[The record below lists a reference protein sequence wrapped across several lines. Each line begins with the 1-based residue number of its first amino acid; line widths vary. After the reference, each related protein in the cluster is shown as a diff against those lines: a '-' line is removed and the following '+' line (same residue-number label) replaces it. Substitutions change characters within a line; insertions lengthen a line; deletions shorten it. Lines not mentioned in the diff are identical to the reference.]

1 MKDLFMDKKKRNII
15 IATIFSLILTITGT
29 TYAYFSW
36 QSNNNPLV
44 DITVEDMADII
55 FKGGND
61 LKATGIGPVL
71 NYNDGEKIEFTVKK
85 KIDNPIYAAVRVT
98 PKILPEEFKVSYF
111 KCKLLSSVDNKTWNE
126 ITEFDFTDKNVDT
139 MYTIYKDTI
148 NNNLTYF
155 KMFFYIDGRVYNSND
170 LQNKTFE
177 LVTDVSFS
185 DSKCDIIKK
194 NDDNS
199 ITYEGN
205 KWYLLN
211 EDDDTITMVLAYNY
225 GTGAYGQYST
235 IDASYWDNKSSVK
248 SKVNEFLNVVK
259 IDTECL
265 INDETYGYVR
275 VPFKSELSTNMPNDS
290 NTPFWTMDSI
300 DNNYVAV
307 GKADGTLYEG
317 WNQVN
322 DTFVQTVA
330 LLGNTYS
337 GGPHGSVSEGQRFL
351 WDRYATISRE
361 WGALKFNPFGN
372 AYNFDQESTVYYGEG
387 GGVETTVEDVIDC
400 LDSTKSYY
408 SYSWYTSSFSNN
420 TYRET
425 ASVCTEVGQKTVYLC
440 HEVACC
446 KYGSKNSSVNG
457 GSTSYSYK
465 DFTYNTFNSCKSTTE
480 YKPTTVS
487 ETIGYRPVIKVKK
500 QS

>member
-170 LQNKTFE
+170 LFH
-177 LVTDVSFS
+177 
-185 DSKCDIIKK
+185 
-194 NDDNS
+194 NS
-199 ITYEGN
+199 H
-205 KWYLLN
+205 L
-211 EDDDTITMVLAYNY
+211 
-225 GTGAYGQYST
+225 
-235 IDASYWDNKSSVK
+235 
-248 SKVNEFLNVVK
+248 
-259 IDTECL
+259 
-265 INDETYGYVR
+265 
-275 VPFKSELSTNMPNDS
+275 
-290 NTPFWTMDSI
+290 
-300 DNNYVAV
+300 
-307 GKADGTLYEG
+307 
-317 WNQVN
+317 
-322 DTFVQTVA
+322 
-330 LLGNTYS
+330 
-337 GGPHGSVSEGQRFL
+337 
-351 WDRYATISRE
+351 
-361 WGALKFNPFGN
+361 
-372 AYNFDQESTVYYGEG
+372 
-387 GGVETTVEDVIDC
+387 
-400 LDSTKSYY
+400 
-408 SYSWYTSSFSNN
+408 
-420 TYRET
+420 
-425 ASVCTEVGQKTVYLC
+425 
-440 HEVACC
+440 
-446 KYGSKNSSVNG
+446 
-457 GSTSYSYK
+457 
-465 DFTYNTFNSCKSTTE
+465 
-480 YKPTTVS
+480 
-487 ETIGYRPVIKVKK
+487 
-500 QS
+500 

>member
-126 ITEFDFTDKNVDT
+126 ITDFDFTDKNVDT

-265 INDETYGYVR
+265 VNDATYGYAR
-275 VPFKSELSTNMPNDS
+275 VPFKSELSTKIPNDS

-300 DNNYVAV
+300 DTEYVYV
-307 GKADGTLYEG
+307 GNAQGTVYEG
-317 WNQVN
+317 WNASGES
-322 DTFVQTVA
+322 FVQATQV
-330 LLGNTYS
+330 LGGDYAKA
-337 GGPHGSVSEGQRFL
+337 V
-351 WDRYATISRE
+351 WDRIATTSRE
-361 WGALKFNPFGN
+361 WGPLKFYQYGYASN
-372 AYNFDQESTVYYGEG
+372 YNSIKGEIYVG
-387 GGVETTVEDVIDC
+387 AQKDNTVESNGGAYVC
-400 LDSTKSYY
+400 LNANKTHG
-408 SYSWYTSSFSNN
+408 SFAWFTPAYSNN
-420 TYRET
+420 TNRET
-425 ASVCTEVGQKTVYLC
+425 MNVCTENGIKTVYLC
-440 HEVACC
+440 HSLSCC
-446 KYGSKNSSVNG
+446 KYGSPYSSA
-457 GSTSYSYK
+457 STVTFNKYSSCTKTNEYSY
-465 DFTYNTFNSCKSTTE
+465 DF
-480 YKPTTVS
+480 VS
-487 ETIGYRPVIKVKK
+487 NVGYRPVIKVKK
-500 QS
+500 IKTIK